1 MKMKAKYLVL
11 IPLSAVMV
19 SCNNNKMERK
29 IQSLTSEVTQ
39 LRDSLN
45 KIMPELEGYRN
56 SPEKLCSN
64 IDELYKAGDIYEL
77 KSIKDKLEK
86 YHPESKEYTIV
97 KDLVSKYESEQL
109 KKAEEEKKARLKA
122 VSKLKKKY
130 DDINHTTWFYN
141 PYFTH
146 YTNTNHTSIY
156 MGKSESSLWLRLKMS
171 YEGDDWIFFDTAY
184 LSYDGNTYYVPFD
197 EYRDKKTENDTRV
210 WEWIDVNVDDEMLS
224 FLRKMVNGKSV
235 KMRLS
240 GKYSHT
246 RNLTSS
252 EIKGIKDILIAYD
265 VLEAEMRKEAKDE
278 LVKSLKGE

>member
-1 MKMKAKYLVL
+1 MKIKYLIL
-11 IPLSAVMV
+11 ITCSTIIS
-19 SCNNNKMERK
+19 SCNNGEMERK

>member
-1 MKMKAKYLVL
+1 
-11 IPLSAVMV
+11 
-19 SCNNNKMERK
+19 MERK

-45 KIMPELEGYRN
+45 KVMPELEGYRN

-252 EIKGIKDILIAYD
+252 EIKGIKDVLIAYD
-265 VLEAEMRKEAKDE
+265 VLKAEMHKEAKDE
-278 LVKSLKGE
+278 LLKSLKGE

>member
-1 MKMKAKYLVL
+1 
-11 IPLSAVMV
+11 
-19 SCNNNKMERK
+19 MERK

-45 KIMPELEGYRN
+45 KVMPELEGYRN

-64 IDELYKAGDIYEL
+64 IDDLYKAGDIYEL
-77 KSIKDKLEK
+77 KSIKDKLGK

-156 MGKSESSLWLRLKMS
+156 MGKSESSIWLRLKMS
-171 YEGDDWIFFDTAY
+171 YEGEDWIFFDSAY

-197 EYRDKKTENDTRV
+197 KYREKETENDTRV
-210 WEWIDVNVDDEMLS
+210 WEWIDVNVDEDMLS
-224 FLRKMVNGKSV
+224 FLKKMINGKSV

-252 EIKGIKDILIAYD
+252 EIKGIKDVLIAYD
-265 VLEAEMRKEAKDE
+265 VLKAEMHKEAKDE
-278 LVKSLKGE
+278 LLKSLKGE